1 MLNKPAVLLGAC
13 LLVAVTTTPHAVAD
27 PPADPPVQPVANAAP
42 SPAPGPVPEPPAA
55 PIASAQPGTL
65 TTPDGWVLTV
75 SATRESMEP
84 VASLTNSPWSR
95 EYLVDGS
102 FEGTVTGK
110 GKTKLSGGT
119 LEAGYQIGCGI
130 TQDDIESISSATGI
144 AGIGLPFATGSIFP
158 LVLGAQIGEQG
169 KIDLKPGTV
178 NVVPVD
184 KKKFKGTKAHVNVNG
199 YRIKVDGC
207 AGQSFIR
214 SYATFTSS
222 TDNTDD
228 VVTYYGVTRAV

>member
-1 MLNKPAVLLGAC
+1 MTHRITSLLGVG
-13 LLVAVTTTPHAVAD
+13 LLIAAASAPQAWAD
-27 PPADPPVQPVANAAP
+27 PATDPPVQPAANAA
-42 SPAPGPVPEPPAA
+42 PVPEPPAA
-55 PIASAQPGTL
+55 PIASASPGTL
-65 TTPDGWVLTV
+65 NTPDGWLLTV
-75 SATRESMEP
+75 QARNESMEP

-102 FEGTVTGK
+102 FEGTVTGG

-130 TQDDIESISSATGI
+130 TQDDIESISTVTGI
-144 AGIGLPFATGSIFP
+144 AGIGIPFATGSIFP
-158 LVLGAQIGEQG
+158 LILGAQAGNQI
-169 KIDLKPGTV
+169 KIDLKPGTI
-178 NVVPVD
+178 NVVPVG
-184 KKKFKGTKAHVNVNG
+184 KKSFKGTKSHVNITG

-228 VVTYYGVTRAV
+228 VVSYYGVTRAI

>member
-1 MLNKPAVLLGAC
+1 MFIRPAALIGAC
-13 LLVAVTTTPHAVAD
+13 LLAATATGPLAIAD
-27 PPADPPVQPVANAAP
+27 PPADPAVQPAANAAP
-42 SPAPGPVPEPPAA
+42 APPAPAPAGA
-55 PIASAQPGTL
+55 PIASAVPGNL

-75 SATRESMEP
+75 SAKNESMEP

-95 EYLVDGS
+95 EYLVDGN
-102 FEGTVTGK
+102 FEGTVTGS
-110 GKTKLSGGT
+110 GTTKLSGGV

-130 TQDDIESISSATGI
+130 TQDDIESISTATGI
-144 AGIGLPFATGSIFP
+144 GGIGLPFATGSIFP
-158 LVLGAQIGEQG
+158 LILGAQAGEQV

-178 NVVPVD
+178 NIVTVD
-184 KKKFKGTKAHVNVNG
+184 KKKFKGTKAHVNITG

-228 VVTYYGVTRAV
+228 VVTYLGVTRAV